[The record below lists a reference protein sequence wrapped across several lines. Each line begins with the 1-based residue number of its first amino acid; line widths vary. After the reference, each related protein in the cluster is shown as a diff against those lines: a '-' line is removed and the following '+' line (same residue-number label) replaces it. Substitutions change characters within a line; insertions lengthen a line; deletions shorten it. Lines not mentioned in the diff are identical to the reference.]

1 MFLGSY
7 VHQQISCATSD
18 MLTAC
23 LLLFR
28 IFVLVSLNSPGL

>member
-23 LLLFR
+23 LFR